1 MPQRI
6 IHFSLPHTQTLIS
19 LLLSSSI
26 LRRAVFYRVIRFQ
39 KACISL
45 AHFRLE
51 ALVWHD
57 ILRFRQAR
65 LRIAKIR
72 II

>member
-45 AHFRLE
+45 VHSQPV

-65 LRIAKIR
+65 LKTAKIR
-72 II
+72 TI